1 MGVSP
6 IRWDALPIGISACPM
21 KPTLLISSKVIAEY
35 GPRLNDILAGAPKQI
50 KLLPFTPDLQLTP
63 AAIDNIEAA
72 YYSRDIWE
80 GTEKS
85 ALSPAARAFW
95 DILDRTHNMKW
106 VAVYSAGT
114 DQQRYQDAM
123 KRGMRLT
130 TGAGAQ
136 ADAVGLAAVAGVLA
150 LARGIPYWL
159 SAQQRRE
166 WSPLRGKDVPPDI
179 PGQTSVIV
187 GMGYIGTVIARV
199 LHAAGMKTI
208 GIRRN
213 VAPAEHF
220 DQVLPPS
227 ALDSLLPTCDWLI
240 IACPLTPE
248 TSNLIDARR
257 LALMRPSAGIA
268 NIARGEIVNEAA
280 LADALKAKRL
290 RHAYLDVFNT
300 EPLPADSPFWD
311 LSNVLISPHNAGA
324 SAGTYARGVEI
335 FLRNLSNYL
344 RAQPLANEAFAI
356 AHEG

>member
-1 MGVSP
+1 
-6 IRWDALPIGISACPM
+6 M
-21 KPTLLISSKVIAEY
+21 KPTLFISSRVIAEY
-35 GPRLNDILAGAPKQI
+35 GARLNEILAAAPRPME
-50 KLLPFTPDLQLTP
+50 LLPFTPALQLTP

-85 ALSPAARAFW
+85 ALSPAAQSFW
-95 DILDRTHNMKW
+95 DILDRTNNMKW

-114 DQQRYQDAM
+114 DQKRYQDAM
-123 KRGMRLT
+123 KRGIRLT

-150 LARGIPYWL
+150 LARGVPHWL
-159 SAQQRRE
+159 AAQQRRE

-179 PGQTSVIV
+179 PGQTAVIV

-213 VAPAEHF
+213 AAPAAHF
-220 DQVLPPS
+220 DQVLTPA
-227 ALDSLLPTCDWLI
+227 ALDGLLPACDWLI
-240 IACPLTPE
+240 IACPLTPD
-248 TSNLIDARR
+248 TRNLIDARR
-257 LALMRPSAGIA
+257 LALMKPSAGIA
-268 NIARGEIVNEAA
+268 NIARGEIIDEAA
-280 LADALKAKRL
+280 LATALKAGRL

-300 EPLPADSPFWD
+300 EPLPPDSPFWD
-311 LSNVLISPHNAGA
+311 LPNVLISPHNAGA
-324 SAGTYARGVEI
+324 STGTYARGVEI

-344 RAQPLANEAFAI
+344 RAQALENEASI
-356 AHEG
+356 T

>member
-1 MGVSP
+1 
-6 IRWDALPIGISACPM
+6 M
-21 KPTLLISSKVIAEY
+21 KPTLLISSRVIAEY
-35 GPRLNDILAGAPKQI
+35 GSRLNDILANAPRQME
-50 KLLPFTPDLQLTP
+50 LLPFTPDLQLPP

-85 ALSPAARAFW
+85 ALSPAAQAFW
-95 DILDRTHNMKW
+95 SILDRTHHMKW

-114 DQQRYQDAM
+114 DQKRYQDAM

-136 ADAVGLAAVAGVLA
+136 ADAVGLAAAAGVLA

-159 SAQQRRE
+159 SAQRRRE
-166 WSPLRGKDVPPDI
+166 WAPLRGKDVPPDI
-179 PGQTSVIV
+179 PGQIAVIV
-187 GMGYIGTVIARV
+187 GIGYIGKVIARV

-213 VAPAEHF
+213 VSPAEHF

-227 ALDSLLPTCDWLI
+227 ALDSLLPTCDWLV
-240 IACPLTPE
+240 IACPLTPD
-248 TSNLIDARR
+248 TRNLIDTRR
-257 LALMRPSAGIA
+257 LALMKPGAGIA
-268 NIARGEIVNEAA
+268 NIARGEIIDEAA

-300 EPLPADSPFWD
+300 EPLPTESPLWD
-311 LSNVLISPHNAGA
+311 LPNVLISPHNAGA
-324 SAGTYARGVEI
+324 STGTYARGVEI
-335 FLRNLSNYL
+335 FLRNLENYL
-344 RAQPLANEAFAI
+344 NAKALENEAAI
-356 AHEG
+356 L